1 MLDRKYF
8 EEVLPDRLRL
18 MERPV
23 RLIMHLADGSER
35 FVHSML
41 AAHDS
46 YVILKVYGDGKFPQ
60 HSKPWQTAHP
70 GQGVEVVDQL
80 SVPYGA
86 IVYAHLTA
94 RSTKG
99 DDARNV
105 IGFKQL

>member
-60 HSKPWQTAHP
+60 HSRPWLTAHP
-70 GQGVEVVDQL
+70 DQGVEVVDQL

-105 IGFKQL
+105 IGFKQM